1 METKMFLGMFVLG
14 LVNSQRLHANMND
27 STENKTLTISEKR
40 MAIAR

>member
-14 LVNSQRLHANMND
+14 LVNSQRLHANV
-27 STENKTLTISEKR
+27 NKKLTISEKR